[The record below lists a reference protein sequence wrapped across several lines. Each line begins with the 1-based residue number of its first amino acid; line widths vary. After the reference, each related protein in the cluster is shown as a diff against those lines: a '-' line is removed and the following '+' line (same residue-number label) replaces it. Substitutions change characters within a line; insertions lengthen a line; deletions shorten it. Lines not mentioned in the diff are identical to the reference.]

1 MNNYIYEYYQKIRS
15 GEIVVG
21 KWISMLYEKII
32 TGMESGDYRFDQKKA
47 GKAVRFVETFCHHCE
62 GRDDLIKLELW
73 QKAITSLI
81 FGIVEEDG
89 SRVFREVVVV
99 MARKQGKTLF
109 ASALS
114 LIHIC

>member
-47 GKAVRFVETFCHHCE
+47 GKAVRICGDV
-62 GRDDLIKLELW
+62 LP
-73 QKAITSLI
+73 SL
-81 FGIVEEDG
+81 
-89 SRVFREVVVV
+89 
-99 MARKQGKTLF
+99 
-109 ASALS
+109 
-114 LIHIC
+114 

>member
-47 GKAVRFVETFCHHCE
+47 GKPS
-62 GRDDLIKLELW
+62 GLW
-73 QKAITSLI
+73 RRSAITVKAGTTS
-81 FGIVEEDG
+81 
-89 SRVFREVVVV
+89 
-99 MARKQGKTLF
+99 
-109 ASALS
+109 
-114 LIHIC
+114 